1 MKKGFKIFL
10 LALTATLPALAG
22 SFYAGSDTGCFYA
35 HSKSNCTVSSSKTS
49 LGVAVGGGPLFF
61 APDSGFTAPTI
72 AGGTVDLG
80 VFNINKTLLGGKAGT
95 FDIDITFTAPAGAGG
110 KTFSGSTLAVV
121 ALGKSGLE
129 ITFNHPTT
137 QVFTYPGGA
146 FDLSLPS
153 STILIG
159 AGKSYTLDG
168 VIAQCSTTSTP
179 EPIPLAAIGLGL
191 IAMALL
197 ARRRAVSRRTSIL

>member
-10 LALTATLPALAG
+10 LVLTPTLPALAG
-22 SFYAGSDTGCFYA
+22 SFYAGSDTACFYGL
-35 HSKSNCTVSSSKTS
+35 SKGNCPVSSSKTS

-61 APDSGFTAPTI
+61 APDSGFSAPTI

-80 VFNINKTLLGGKAGT
+80 AFKVNKSLLGGEAGT
-95 FDIDITFTAPAGAGG
+95 FDIDVTFTAPAGAGG
-110 KTFSGSTLAVV
+110 KEFVASTLGVV
-121 ALGKSGLE
+121 VLGKGGVE
-129 ITFNHPTT
+129 ITFDHPTT
-137 QVFTYPGGA
+137 QVFTYPSGS

-159 AGKSYTLDG
+159 AGNSYTLDG
-168 VIAQCSTTSTP
+168 IIAECSTTSTP